1 MHLSRAVSALLVG
14 TLVVLHFVSWSG
26 PADAAPAIQGYRTT
40 KGFVTAKA
48 DNTLTILAGD
58 SRVTVVSTANTLVLG
73 QRDSFAGIALN
84 DVVRVEGRADG
95 SRLLADRIE
104 VILAA
109 DGVKVQ
115 NLPRAPSIEFF
126 PVTIQGP

>member
-14 TLVVLHFVSWSG
+14 TLVVLHFVCWSG
-26 PADAAPAIQGYRTT
+26 TASAAPALQAYRVT

-48 DNTLTILAGD
+48 DNMLTILAGD
-58 SRVTVVSTANTLVLG
+58 SRVTVVSTTTTRVLG

-95 SRLLADRIE
+95 NRILAERIE

>member
-14 TLVVLHFVSWSG
+14 TLVVLHLLCWSG
-26 PADAAPAIQGYRTT
+26 TASAAPALQAYRVT
-40 KGFVTAKA
+40 KGFVAAKA
-48 DNTLTILAGD
+48 DNTLTILAGNT
-58 SRVTVVSTANTLVLG
+58 RVTVVTTSTTRVLG
-73 QRDSFAGIALN
+73 QRDSFAAIVLN

-115 NLPRAPSIEFF
+115 NLPRAPTIEYF
-126 PVTIQGP
+126 PFSIQGP